1 VAQGNDAPSQVPR
14 LTKRSRL
21 FRAAWLAVVS
31 SLFSVACAPAPSDVR
46 LRVYS
51 WWGRDEAAPFDAL
64 KNRFH
69 ASHPAISVEN
79 PADPDAENQ
88 RDRVAA
94 ELLAGGSP
102 DTFQANLGAD
112 LLQWAEV
119 VSNGHTINKLEPL
132 GDLFNGTGMAVHVH
146 EDIQRGVT
154 AGTPGELYAVPLN
167 IHRLNVVY
175 YDRVR
180 FEQELGRSDFFTI
193 QELCPENLGSAEVV
207 PNGIAIGRKDDF
219 SLFLF
224 VFENV
229 LPALTNAKFYNALL
243 RGEEPEPIGPSGD
256 YVDDLIRVFT
266 CVQQLSKWFSPESQD
281 YSWADAIG
289 AVKKKKAL
297 ITVTG
302 DWGNLQ
308 FKSELESGRI
318 AVVPFPGS
326 EGTFVYTSDTF
337 PLPADA
343 PHAKETRTFLEYMAS
358 ADTQKRFSDDK
369 GSIPARDDAEIGES
383 LHELRTQTRNDFQR
397 LEHALATSGL
407 HPPYYPR
414 MELIIKLRQLVS
426 GQATVN
432 DVLNEFMADQPLL
445 QRWQQQLRG
454 E

>member
-1 VAQGNDAPSQVPR
+1 
-14 LTKRSRL
+14 
-21 FRAAWLAVVS
+21 
-31 SLFSVACAPAPSDVR
+31 
-46 LRVYS
+46 
-51 WWGRDEAAPFDAL
+51 
-64 KNRFH
+64 
-69 ASHPAISVEN
+69 
-79 PADPDAENQ
+79 
-88 RDRVAA
+88 
-94 ELLAGGSP
+94 
-102 DTFQANLGAD
+102 
-112 LLQWAEV
+112 
-119 VSNGHTINKLEPL
+119 
-132 GDLFNGTGMAVHVH
+132 
-146 EDIQRGVT
+146 
-154 AGTPGELYAVPLN
+154 
-167 IHRLNVVY
+167 
-175 YDRVR
+175 
-180 FEQELGRSDFFTI
+180 
-193 QELCPENLGSAEVV
+193 
-207 PNGIAIGRKDDF
+207 
-219 SLFLF
+219 
-224 VFENV
+224 
-229 LPALTNAKFYNALL
+229 
-243 RGEEPEPIGPSGD
+243 
-256 YVDDLIRVFT
+256 
-266 CVQQLSKWFSPESQD
+266 
-281 YSWADAIG
+281 
-289 AVKKKKAL
+289 
-297 ITVTG
+297 VTG